1 VSDFYQTKKI
11 GEIFMHM
18 RTIVFVLCCSVSTLS
33 FGADLN
39 QVNKA
44 GLKRNQDGKAA
55 QDKVNVI
62 SDKTAD
68 IVSEFKSTSKIV
80 DGLKV
85 YNDLLAIQV
94 DNQHKE
100 MASISESIKNVSI
113 IERQIVPL
121 MVRMIDSFEQFIAL
135 DVPFLLEERE
145 NRVAKLRKLMLR
157 SDVNAAEKFRR
168 VFEAYQIEND
178 YGRTIEAYRGS
189 LPSDGGTREVDFLRV
204 GRIALLYQTVGGDMT
219 GAWDTETHQWH
230 ELSASDYKKHVAKG
244 LRIARKQIAPDLLVL
259 PVAAAKGVAE

>member
-1 VSDFYQTKKI
+1 
-11 GEIFMHM
+11 MRM

-39 QVNKA
+39 QVNKE
-44 GLKRNQDGKAA
+44 GLKRNQEGKAA
-55 QDKVNVI
+55 QDKVNLI
-62 SDKTAD
+62 SEKTAD

-85 YNDLLAIQV
+85 YNDLLAVQV
-94 DNQHKE
+94 DNQRKE
-100 MASISESIKNVSI
+100 MDSIKESIKNVSI

-121 MVRMIDSFEQFIAL
+121 MVRMIDSFEQFVSL
-135 DVPFLLEERE
+135 DVPFLLDERKA
-145 NRVAKLRKLMLR
+145 RVAKLRKMMLR
-157 SDVNAAEKFRR
+157 SDVSAAEKFRR

-189 LPSDGGTREVDFLRV
+189 LPLGEGTREVDFLRV

-219 GAWDTETHQWH
+219 GAWDADTRQWI
-230 ELSASDYKKHVAKG
+230 ELSAADYKQHVSKG
-244 LRIARKQIAPDLLVL
+244 LRVARKQVAPDLLVL

>member
-1 VSDFYQTKKI
+1 
-11 GEIFMHM
+11 MRM

-39 QVNKA
+39 QVNKE
-44 GLKRNQDGKAA
+44 GLKRNQEGKAA
-55 QDKVNVI
+55 QDKVNAI
-62 SDKTAD
+62 SEKTAD

-85 YNDLLAIQV
+85 YNDLLAVQI
-94 DNQHKE
+94 DNQLKE
-100 MASISESIKNVSI
+100 MDSIKESIKNVSI

-121 MVRMIDSFEQFIAL
+121 MVRMIDSFEQFVSL
-135 DVPFLLEERE
+135 DVPFLLDERKA
-145 NRVAKLRKLMLR
+145 RVAKLRKMMLR
-157 SDVNAAEKFRR
+157 SDVSAAEKFRR

-189 LPSDGGTREVDFLRV
+189 LPLGEGTREVDFLRV

-219 GAWDTETHQWH
+219 GAWDADTRQWI
-230 ELSASDYKKHVAKG
+230 ELSAADYKQHVSKG
-244 LRIARKQIAPDLLVL
+244 LRVARKQVAPDLLVL